1 MPKSAVRP
9 INSSK
14 NKLNSEIILIFH
26 FNPNI
31 LKVTWDFACWI
42 CLFYHKYSTR
52 LIDIVWFD
60 VIFAELFLNVL
71 YFLQT
76 MQLLMVI

>member
-1 MPKSAVRP
+1 M
-9 INSSK
+9 NGSK
-14 NKLNSEIILIFH
+14 NKLNSEIILNFH
-26 FNPNI
+26 FNPNT

-71 YFLQT
+71 YFLQA

>member
-1 MPKSAVRP
+1 M
-9 INSSK
+9 NGSK